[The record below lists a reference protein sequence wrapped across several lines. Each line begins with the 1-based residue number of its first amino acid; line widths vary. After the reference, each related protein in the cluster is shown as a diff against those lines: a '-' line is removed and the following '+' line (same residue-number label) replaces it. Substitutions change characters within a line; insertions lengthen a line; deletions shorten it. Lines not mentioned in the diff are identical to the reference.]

1 VPSVAQKFGDLTG
14 SENLS
19 ETEQR
24 RALLGLAREAIQT
37 SLVTGERPSFP
48 ERAFPQILSR
58 PGASIVT
65 LRLGRDLRGS
75 AGSFTVG
82 RPLCVDVWHNAW
94 RAAFS
99 DPRFAP
105 LRASEWKSVNLKLS
119 LLTPS
124 RRVRAWSEAR
134 LVKKLRPKI
143 DGLTLEYQGSRATFP
158 PSVWEQIPDPK
169 DFVAFLKLKAGLPAG
184 FWSREIRIERYFA
197 TQCAEVEY

>member
-1 VPSVAQKFGDLTG
+1 M
-14 SENLS
+14 N

-24 RALLGLAREAIQT
+24 RALLVLAREAIQT
-37 SLVTGERPSFP
+37 ALVTGDRPTFPERSFP
-48 ERAFPQILSR
+48 EILSR

-82 RPLCVDVWHNAW
+82 RPLCVDIWHNAW

-105 LRASEWKSVNLKLS
+105 LRAAEWRYVNLQLS

-124 RRVRAWSEAR
+124 RRVRVWSEAR
-134 LVKKLRPKI
+134 LVKKLRPKV

-169 DFVAFLKLKAGLPAG
+169 DFVAFLKLKAGLTAD
-184 FWSREIRIERYFA
+184 FWSRHIRIERYHA
-197 TQCAEVEY
+197 THCAEVEY

>member
-1 VPSVAQKFGDLTG
+1 MDATEERRSL
-14 SENLS
+14 LS
-19 ETEQR
+19 
-24 RALLGLAREAIQT
+24 LAREAIQT
-37 SLVTGERPSFP
+37 SLVTGARPPFP
-48 ERAFPQILSR
+48 ERAFPAMLSR

-105 LRASEWKSVNLKLS
+105 LRAAEWRSANLQLS
-119 LLTPS
+119 LLSPS

-169 DFVAFLKLKAGLPAG
+169 DFVAFLKLKAGLAAD
-184 FWSREIRIERYFA
+184 FWSRGIRIERY
-197 TQCAEVEY
+197 CASHCEEIEY

>member
-1 VPSVAQKFGDLTG
+1 VAETIYM
-14 SENLS
+14 S

-37 SLVTGERPSFP
+37 ALVTGERPPFP
-48 ERAFPQILSR
+48 ERSLPEALSR

-65 LRLGRDLRGS
+65 LRLGRDLRGC

-105 LRASEWKSVNLKLS
+105 LRTAEWRSANLQIT

-124 RRVRAWSEAR
+124 RRVRVWSEAR

-169 DFVAFLKLKAGLPAG
+169 DFVAFLKLKAGLAAD
-184 FWSREIRIERYFA
+184 FWSRDIRIERYHA
-197 TQCAEVEY
+197 SHCAEIEY

>member
-1 VPSVAQKFGDLTG
+1 MKEAGAM
-14 SENLS
+14 SEV
-19 ETEQR
+19 EQR
-24 RALLGLAREAIQT
+24 RALLGLARECIQT
-37 SLVTGERPSFP
+37 ALVTGERPSFP
-48 ERAFPQILSR
+48 ERPLAEALHR
-58 PGASIVT
+58 PGAAIVT
-65 LRLGRDLRGS
+65 LRLGRDLRGT

-105 LRASEWKSVNLKLS
+105 LRASEWRAANLQVS

-124 RRVRAWSEAR
+124 RRVRVWSEAR

-143 DGLTLEYQGSRATFP
+143 DGLAIEYQGARATFP

-169 DFVAFLKLKAGLPAG
+169 DFVAYLKLKAGLSAD
-184 FWSREIRIERYFA
+184 FWSREIRIERYRA

>member
-1 VPSVAQKFGDLTG
+1 MSVAALGAI
-14 SENLS
+14 N

-37 SLVTGERPSFP
+37 ALVTGERPTFP
-48 ERAFPQILSR
+48 ERPFAASVTR

-75 AGSFTVG
+75 AGSFMVG

-105 LRASEWKSVNLKLS
+105 LRAAEWRSANLQLTF
-119 LLTPS
+119 LTPS
-124 RRVRAWSEAR
+124 QRVRVWSEAR
-134 LVKKLRPKI
+134 LVRKLRPKI

-158 PSVWEQIPDPK
+158 PSVWEQIPDPR
-169 DFVAFLKLKAGLPAG
+169 DFVAYLKLKAGLAAD
-184 FWSREIRIERYFA
+184 FWSRDIRIERYGA
-197 TQCAEVEY
+197 AQCAEVEY

>member
-1 VPSVAQKFGDLTG
+1 M
-14 SENLS
+14 N
-19 ETEQR
+19 ETEQG

-37 SLVTGERPSFP
+37 ALVTGERPPFP
-48 ERAFPQILSR
+48 DRVLPEILSR

-105 LRASEWKSVNLKLS
+105 LRATEWRAANLQLS

-124 RRVRAWSEAR
+124 QRVRVWSEAR

-158 PSVWEQIPDPK
+158 PSVWDQIPNAK
-169 DFVAFLKLKAGLPAG
+169 DFVAFLKLKAGLPAD
-184 FWSREIRIERYFA
+184 FWSRDIRIERYRA
-197 TQCAEVEY
+197 SQCAEVEY